1 LGRYDS
7 RFRKI
12 RGGQT
17 VSMMNPLA
25 GPAGPGKFS
34 TRTDNLQMGSTA
46 YGEGVETQAI
56 KSGAP
61 LSKTADVRPAR
72 AGDVREA
79 AGQSPLTELY
89 APSARPN
96 EPITAGIDMG
106 AGPGASALM
115 MQKSVARTSDTLAK
129 MLPFDT
135 DGSIAILYQQAVA
148 RGD

>member
-1 LGRYDS
+1 
-7 RFRKI
+7 
-12 RGGQT
+12 
-17 VSMMNPLA
+17 MMNPLA

-61 LSKTADVRPAR
+61 LAKTADVRPAR

-89 APSARPN
+89 APSQRPG

-106 AGPGASALM
+106 AGPGANALM
-115 MQKSVARTSDTLAK
+115 MQRSIAKTSDTLAK

>member
-1 LGRYDS
+1 
-7 RFRKI
+7 
-12 RGGQT
+12 
-17 VSMMNPLA
+17 MMNPLA

-61 LSKTADVRPAR
+61 LSKTPDVRPAR
-72 AGDVREA
+72 AGDIREA

-106 AGPGASALM
+106 AGPGASALV
-115 MQKSVARTSDTLAK
+115 MQKSVAKTSDTLAK

>member
-1 LGRYDS
+1 
-7 RFRKI
+7 
-12 RGGQT
+12 

-25 GPAGPGKFS
+25 GPGGPGKFS
-34 TRTDNLQMGSTA
+34 TRTDKLELGSTA

-61 LSKTADVRPAR
+61 LAKTGDVRPAR

-79 AGQSPLTELY
+79 ATQAPVTELY
-89 APSARPN
+89 APTQRPD

-106 AGPGASALM
+106 AGPGSDVLM
-115 MQKSVARTSDTLAK
+115 MAKSTAKTSDALVK
-129 MLPFDT
+129 LLPFDT
-135 DGSIAILYQQAVA
+135 TGEIGILYQQALA

>member
-1 LGRYDS
+1 M
-7 RFRKI
+7 
-12 RGGQT
+12 T
-17 VSMMNPLA
+17 TAPMNPRA
-25 GPAGPGKFS
+25 GVSGPGKFS
-34 TRTDNLQMGSTA
+34 VRTDKLEMGSKA

-61 LSKTADVRPAR
+61 LAKTGDVRPAR

-79 AGQSPLTELY
+79 ATQAPVTELF
-89 APSARPN
+89 APTTRPG
-96 EPITAGIDMG
+96 EPVTTGIDMG
-106 AGPGASALM
+106 AGAPSQALM
-115 MQKSVARTSDTLAK
+115 MQKSVTKTSDTLAK